1 MGYRSFA
8 LGTIAGSMGHTT
20 GGYYGGTMCS
30 PTDDT
35 FFCKL
40 DRFTSEIHMLLF
52 LVSLIVLPIYLFVKY
67 KKNKK

>member
-1 MGYRSFA
+1 MGYGSFA
-8 LGTIAGSMGHTT
+8 LGTVAGSLGNTT

-30 PTDDT
+30 STDDT

-40 DRFTSEIHMLLF
+40 NRFTSEIHMLLF
-52 LVSLIVLPIYLFVKY
+52 LVALIAVPIYLLVKY

>member
-8 LGTIAGSMGHTT
+8 LGTIAGSLGNTR
-20 GGYYGGTMCS
+20 GGYYGETLCS
-30 PTDDT
+30 PTDDS

-40 DRFTSEIHMLLF
+40 DRFTNEIHMLLF
-52 LVSLIVLPIYLFVKY
+52 LVALIAVPIYLLVKY